1 MIKVYKMLR
10 LLFISLGLLI
20 HLEMKV
26 YTKTGDGGT
35 TSLFGG
41 KRVLKDDIRIDTYG
55 TIDELNAFIGLLN
68 ASLHEATQ
76 NYFLTEV
83 QKRLFTIGANLASDP
98 DKKMI
103 TPDIKDADIQILE
116 NAMDTM
122 DQLLEPLK
130 NFILPGGNANIAH
143 AHICRT
149 ICRRAERRVISLNA
163 LSQVDPM
170 IIMYLNRL
178 SDYFFVLARYI
189 AHRDEISEIPW
200 TPRKTI

>member
-1 MIKVYKMLR
+1 
-10 LLFISLGLLI
+10 
-20 HLEMKV
+20 MKI
-26 YTKTGDGGT
+26 YTKTGDEGS

-41 KRVLKDDIRIDTYG
+41 KRVSKDDIRIEAYG

-68 ASLHEATQ
+68 ASFQEATQ
-76 NYFLTEV
+76 NYFLSEV

-103 TPDIKDADIQILE
+103 TPDIKNEDIQTLE

-130 NFILPGGNANIAH
+130 NFILPGGDVTVAQAH
-143 AHICRT
+143 VCRT
-149 ICRRAERRVISLNA
+149 ICRRAERKVIA
-163 LSQVDPM
+163 LHKNSQVDPL
-170 IIMYLNRL
+170 IIIYINRL

-189 AHRDEISEIPW
+189 ALRHEVTEIPW
-200 TPRKTI
+200 TPRKS